1 MSHDDHSLR
10 ELFARLKHEEGAR
23 IPAFRTPER
32 RVRDRSV
39 WVPRLA
45 IAAVVALIAI
55 VLARPDRPSPNM
67 AGVDLGATAWRS
79 PTDFLL
85 ATPGSDLMR
94 TVPALGSPDRWV
106 PIDVRRLPSAPE
118 STRS

>member
-1 MSHDDHSLR
+1 
-10 ELFARLKHEEGAR
+10 
-23 IPAFRTPER
+23 
-32 RVRDRSV
+32 
-39 WVPRLA
+39 
-45 IAAVVALIAI
+45 
-55 VLARPDRPSPNM
+55 
-67 AGVDLGATAWRS
+67 VDLGATAWRS

-85 ATPGSDLMR
+85 ATPGSVLMR